1 MQLFRGYNQ
10 IFMLNGVDRYE
21 IWRGYFDSRFVSDL
35 TIVVHMDVQIWK
47 FKTYWCCPCHSFG
60 ISISKRTSITRKEK
74 LQSIQEVHKRQVFM
88 EELLRCCH
96 LIQSIGLSTRT

>member
-10 IFMLNGVDRYE
+10 IFTLNGVDRYE